1 MGNVDESKITKE
13 LYQFVT
19 IRIGDQNFGILVEHV
34 VDILF
39 SQKINPIPLARKEIL
54 GSLNLRGRIVTS
66 IDIRMLLQIDKAFD
80 ANNNMCIVI
89 EYGNELFSLVVDE
102 VGEVIT
108 VNFSDLTNNPDNLSN
123 LWQEISLGI
132 FLMKEEL
139 IVILDINK
147 VMEMLVGQ

>member
-39 SQKINPIPLARKEIL
+39 PQKINPIPLARKEIL

-89 EYGNELFSLVVDE
+89 EYGDELFSLVVDE

-108 VNFSDLTNNPDNLSN
+108 VNSSDLTNNPDNLSN